1 MCEETG
7 VGVSTVDQFCI
18 GTVPTPRFPSAAG
31 GLQGQ
36 QTHAQRGFVGTVTLW
51 DGVEPSWPWGEE
63 NLRTG
68 IGGKVAPL
76 SLGTVVP
83 SSL

>member
-1 MCEETG
+1 MCKETG

-36 QTHAQRGFVGTVTLW
+36 QTLAQRGFVGTVTLW
-51 DGVEPSWPWGEE
+51 DGV
-63 NLRTG
+63 
-68 IGGKVAPL
+68 
-76 SLGTVVP
+76 
-83 SSL
+83 